1 MTKSAAR
8 SKVRGMESARKKRQ
22 CKLAQSL
29 PMNTNVQKDPVNLPV
44 IASGPTLR
52 ISPAAQVQIV
62 KLYLE
67 GRSFVE
73 ISRQMHR
80 DRRTV
85 AKVCRS
91 GDVQA
96 MIQEQREKLIAEADA
111 WRESIAFV
119 VETELDGEMAFRLAQ
134 AFGIIPVIP
143 RPEKKT
149 KRAKQ
154 HGWESMDPHQLAVAK
169 VVAMEA
175 QRRAALP
182 PLENDELE
190 KLVREDKVQS
200 ERKSRLFANRD

>member
-111 WRESIAFV
+111 WRDRLRLWSKQSWTAKWRFV
-119 VETELDGEMAFRLAQ
+119 WRKLLELFQSFQGQKRRRNAQ
-134 AFGIIPVIP
+134 SSTAGSLWTP
-143 RPEKKT
+143 T
-149 KRAKQ
+149 
-154 HGWESMDPHQLAVAK
+154 S
-169 VVAMEA
+169 
-175 QRRAALP
+175 
-182 PLENDELE
+182 
-190 KLVREDKVQS
+190 
-200 ERKSRLFANRD
+200 